1 MKEIFIMWIIIYLI
15 VYIACTF
22 VNENHKWYVF
32 IPINVFLIAL
42 LPIWIFLIKPPLSII
57 WKIKN

>member
-15 VYIACTF
+15 VYITCTF
-22 VNENHKWYVF
+22 VLYHF

-42 LPIWIFLIKPPLSII
+42 LPIWIFLIKPLLSII